1 MKKTTGR
8 IMLIAATILALVLS
22 GESGGQR
29 AAADAQSARREAQQT
44 EANPPAEIGEAGAQ
58 QGKEQQVL
66 QKMRDVTAE
75 DLSEINYGHAE
86 NVTADAL
93 AAALNGAADKAISAE
108 DAAALGYTGKNDF
121 TMQFW
126 CVNAYFERH
135 EDGVFRSEDPC
146 FDLSCGLAEDI
157 VCVELLPYER
167 GGSVLVR
174 DETLYTLVRH
184 SGDYP
189 ENVDAAAY
197 AQAKMLVDARME
209 QALEEMRE
217 NPMEGTDCEL
227 TQFEKV
233 LDHSDDGAGS
243 LELYECRYAV
253 AVAYP
258 ERDGWA
264 GGRYLDSALRV
275 QDGYHWAGYLGM
287 FYRNGELK
295 DMKWYDVETL
305 GDGIAADADWL
316 REWAA
321 QELGAFRLNG

>member
-8 IMLIAATILALVLS
+8 IMLIAATLLALMLA
-22 GESGGQR
+22 GESGGQQ
-29 AAADAQSARREAQQT
+29 AAADAQSAQREVQQT
-44 EANPPAEIGEAGAQ
+44 GGNPPAEIGEAGAR
-58 QGKEQQVL
+58 QGEEQQVL

-75 DLSEINYGHAE
+75 DLPEINYGHAE
-86 NVTADAL
+86 NMTTDAL
-93 AAALNGAADKAISAE
+93 SAALNDAANKTISAE

-135 EDGVFRSEDPC
+135 EDGGFRPEDPC
-146 FDLSCGLAEDI
+146 FELSCGLAEDI

-184 SGDYP
+184 SNDYP

-197 AQAKMLVDARME
+197 AQAKTLVDARME
-209 QALEEMRE
+209 RALEEMRE
-217 NPMEGTDCEL
+217 NPMEGTDCVL
-227 TQFEKV
+227 TRFENV
-233 LDHSDDGAGS
+233 LDYSENGAES
-243 LELYECRYAV
+243 LELYQCRYAV
-253 AVAYP
+253 VVAHP

-275 QDGYHWAGYLGM
+275 QDGYHWAGHLGM
-287 FYRNGELK
+287 FYRDGELK

-305 GDGIAADADWL
+305 GDGIAANADWL

-321 QELGAFRLNG
+321 QEMDAFRLNG

>member
-8 IMLIAATILALVLS
+8 IMLIAAALLALMLA
-22 GESGGQR
+22 GEGGKQQ
-29 AAADAQSARREAQQT
+29 ATADAQSAQRT
-44 EANPPAEIGEAGAQ
+44 EADTTAEIGEADAQ
-58 QGKEQQVL
+58 QGEERQVL
-66 QKMRDVTAE
+66 QKMCGVTAE
-75 DLSEINYGHAE
+75 DLPEINYGHAE

-93 AAALNGAADKAISAE
+93 AAALNGAADKTISAE
-108 DAAALGYTGKNDF
+108 DAAALGYTGKYDF

-126 CVNAYFERH
+126 CVNAYLERH
-135 EDGVFRSEDPC
+135 EDGVFRPKDPC

-157 VCVELLPYER
+157 VCVELLPYES

-184 SGDYP
+184 SNDYP

-197 AQAKMLVDARME
+197 AQAKTLIDARME
-209 QALEEMRE
+209 RALEEMRE

-227 TQFEKV
+227 TRFENV
-233 LDHSDDGAGS
+233 LDYSEDGAES
-243 LELYECRYAV
+243 LELYQCRYAI
-253 AVAYP
+253 AVAHP

-275 QDGYHWAGYLGM
+275 QDGYHWAGHLGM

-295 DMKWYDVETL
+295 AMKWYDVETL
-305 GDGIAADADWL
+305 GDGIAANDDWL

-321 QELGAFRLNG
+321 RELDAFRLNG

>member
-8 IMLIAATILALVLS
+8 IMLIAATLLALVLA
-22 GESGGQR
+22 GEGGGQR
-29 AAADAQSARREAQQT
+29 AAVDAQSMQREAQRT
-44 EANPPAEIGEAGAQ
+44 EADSSAEIGEADAQ
-58 QGKEQQVL
+58 QEEERQVL

-75 DLSEINYGHAE
+75 DLPEINYGHAE

-93 AAALNGAADKAISAE
+93 AAALNGAADKAVSAE

-126 CVNAYFERH
+126 CVNAYLERH
-135 EDGVFRSEDPC
+135 EDGVFRPEDPC
-146 FDLSCGLAEDI
+146 LELSCGLAEDI
-157 VCVELLPYER
+157 VCVELLPYEH

-184 SGDYP
+184 SNDYP

-197 AQAKMLVDARME
+197 AQAKTLVDARME
-209 QALEEMRE
+209 RALEEMRE
-217 NPMEGTDCEL
+217 NPMEGTDCVL
-227 TQFEKV
+227 TRFENV
-233 LDHSDDGAGS
+233 LDYSEGGAES
-243 LELYECRYAV
+243 LELYQCRYAA
-253 AVAYP
+253 AVVHP

-275 QDGYHWAGYLGM
+275 QDSYHWAGHLGM

-305 GDGIAADADWL
+305 GDGIAANADWL